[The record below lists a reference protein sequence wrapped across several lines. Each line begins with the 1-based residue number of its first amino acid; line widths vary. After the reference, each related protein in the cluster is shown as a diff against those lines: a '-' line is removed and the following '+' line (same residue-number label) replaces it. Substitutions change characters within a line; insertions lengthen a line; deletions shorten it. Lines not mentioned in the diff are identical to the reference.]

1 MAQQNIAPGAIA
13 SRADITEDSA
23 AHIHAPVLLDECV
36 ELVAPA
42 LHEGAIA
49 VDCTLGLGGHSLAFL
64 QANPTFRLIGID
76 RDAEALQLAS
86 NRLAQY
92 SNRFTPVHDSF
103 NHFGAVLDSL
113 NLARVDVVFLDLGLS
128 SLQIDEKDRGFAYSV
143 DEPLDMRMDTSQSLT
158 AEEILAT
165 YSRDDLA
172 RIFRDYGQERWAWKI
187 AAAIDEARAQAP
199 LRTTGQLTALV
210 DRVVPRK
217 NRPAGNPA
225 KRVFQALRIETNGE
239 LDELAS
245 VLPQIALRLNAR
257 GRIVVEAYHSLEDTI
272 VKRFFAAG
280 LHANV
285 PHGLPQIP
293 EDQLPYFADLTH
305 GAIKADRAEAER
317 NSRSTSVRL
326 RAVELTRELPEPVR
340 QRMQAEAADPHA
352 FAASQHGRFQRK
364 GGRR

>member
-1 MAQQNIAPGAIA
+1 MEQPHIAPGAIA
-13 SRADITEDSA
+13 TSADITESDA
-23 AHIHAPVLLDECV
+23 ERIHAPVLLENCV
-36 ELVAPA
+36 NLMKPA
-42 LHEGAIA
+42 LLRNGAIA
-49 VDCTLGLGGHSLAFL
+49 VDCTLGLGGHSRAFL
-64 QANPTFRLIGID
+64 NAAPDFRLIGID
-76 RDAEALQLAS
+76 RDAEALDLAS
-86 NRLAQY
+86 NRLKPFGA
-92 SNRFTPVHDSF
+92 RFTPVHDSF
-103 NHFGAVLDSL
+103 DHFDAILDDL
-113 NLARVDVVFLDLGLS
+113 GIKRVDAVFLDLGLS
-128 SLQIDEKDRGFAYSV
+128 SLQIDERDRGFAYSV
-143 DEPLDMRMDTSQSLT
+143 DEPLDMRMDTSQSVT
-158 AEEILAT
+158 AEQILAA

-172 RIFRDYGQERWAWKI
+172 RIFRDYGQERWARKI
-187 AAAIDEARAQAP
+187 AGAIEEQRASKP

-245 VLPQIALRLNAR
+245 VLPQIAVRLNPG
-257 GRIVVEAYHSLEDTI
+257 GRIVVEAYHSLEDKI

-293 EDQLPYFADLTH
+293 DDQKPYFADLTH
-305 GAIKADRAEAER
+305 GAVKADRVEAER

-326 RAVELTRELPEPVR
+326 RAVELTRQLPAPVR
-340 QRMQAEAADPHA
+340 RRMESEIGAPA
-352 FAASQHGRFQRK
+352 RLR